1 MTNLLLDEPPL
12 IVLPQLAKLI
22 GLNESIVLQQ
32 LHYWLQKSNNN
43 EDGYTWVYNS
53 YPKWQEQFPFWGIDT
68 IKRVLTRLEKNGLV
82 ISGAYNKYAFDK
94 TKWYRIDY
102 DKFALTMRAICTDD
116 EGNLHRPI
124 PETTTETTTKI
135 NDTNVSLSNDPLL
148 DNSLSPKSKVNPDV
162 ESLIDNFEIAFGL
175 KLKRVTAQR
184 RAAFN
189 LVRRYGLER
198 AKQGVLAAVAVR
210 AQEYAPQI
218 INLEDL
224 WDKWDKLALFY
235 EKKNQKQSQRVVII
249 PKD

>member
-1 MTNLLLDEPPL
+1 MILRINKTTKYTIISNHAADDKNLSLKAKGLIYYLLTKPDKWQITNSG
-12 IVLPQLAKLI
+12 IASQLKEGKDAI
-22 GLNESIVLQQ
+22 ASALNELEENGYLKRETSRSV
-32 LHYWLQKSNNN
+32 
-43 EDGYTWVYNS
+43 DGKFKYDATLSENPQYAKHTVADN
-53 YPKWQEQFPFWGIDT
+53 PT
-68 IKRVLTRLEKNGLV
+68 RVNPPQVNT
-82 ISGAYNKYAFDK
+82 DK
-94 TKWYRIDY
+94 VNTK
-102 DKFALTMRAICTDD
+102 
-116 EGNLHRPI
+116 
-124 PETTTETTTKI
+124 

-175 KLKRVTAQR
+175 KLKRMTAQR

-198 AKQGVLAAVAVR
+198 AKQGVLAAAAVR

-235 EKKNQKQSQRVVII
+235 EKKNQKQSQRVVVI